1 MIYRGDVTK
10 LLIFLFFQVCIT
22 SDIIVVDDD
31 SGQAF
36 NTSLTAFHFGKD
48 DNNNNNNK
56 KKKVSVL
63 LVIQLKEE
71 ATHPKM
77 VNEELPPRTT

>member
-48 DNNNNNNK
+48 DNNNNNK

-77 VNEELPPRTT
+77 VNEVGTSCA